1 MKRSELEHII
11 RAAGSIAD
19 DSEIV
24 VIGSQAILGQF
35 PDAPTALLASAEADV
50 FPRNHPELSELIDGS
65 IGEGSA
71 FHELYGY
78 YAQGV
83 GEDTVVL
90 PSGWRDRLVRVRNP
104 NTSGITGLCL
114 EVHDLA
120 ISKYVAGR
128 DKDQEFTRE
137 LAKNR
142 MTDKVTLLARL
153 RETKVP
159 GALRTIIAGR
169 IERSFLGNKTTTAR
183 GRRSRK

>member
-1 MKRSELEHII
+1 MKRSELEHVI

-35 PDAPTALLASAEADV
+35 PDAPVALLASAEADV
-50 FPRNHPELSELIDGS
+50 FPRNRPELADLIDGS

-83 GEDTVVL
+83 GEGTAVL
-90 PSGWRDRLVRVRNP
+90 PAGWRDRLVRVSTP

-128 DKDQEFTRE
+128 EKDLEFTRE
-137 LAKNR
+137 LAKHR
-142 MTDKVTLLARL
+142 MIEKATLEARL
-153 RETKVP
+153 RDTKVVES
-159 GALRTIIAGR
+159 LRRVVVGR
-169 IERSFLGNKTTTAR
+169 IERDFPGRAAATAR
-183 GRRSRK
+183 GSRSRR